1 MEIRNKIFFVMF
13 IMMFSCQK
21 NKENVKENVRKE
33 LKKEVT
39 FNLDSQK
46 LLDEYVE
53 NSSKVLDMY
62 KGKKIIVSGIIDKI
76 GQNNFKQNYIE
87 FRGTDNIQSLRCYF
101 TDTLLLD
108 KTKLYKLK
116 KGDKT
121 EILGKFVGPQIM
133 AGIYFNKC
141 KINN

>member
-1 MEIRNKIFFVMF
+1 MEIRNKILFVMF

-21 NKENVKENVRKE
+21 NKENIKENVT
-33 LKKEVT
+33 KEVT
-39 FNLDSQK
+39 LNLDAQK
-46 LLDEYVE
+46 LLDEYIE

-76 GQNNFKQNYIE
+76 GQNNYKQNYIE
-87 FRGTDNIQSLRCYF
+87 FRGTDNLQSLRCYF
-101 TDTLLLD
+101 TDTLLID

-121 EILGKFVGPQIM
+121 EILGKFVGPQLM
-133 AGIYFNKC
+133 AGIYFNNC